1 MEGALEKLKGELS
14 GKVVAVAVSGGR
26 DSMALLDLFRKSK
39 LNFFAFNVE
48 HGIRG
53 EESKSDSRF
62 VEDYCKKRGIRF
74 KGVSVDAISYS
85 KKMRLTLETAARELR
100 YSEFSNLLSA
110 GECDFVAL
118 AHHEDDDAETILM
131 RLCRGTG
138 LKGLCGMEFSK
149 RGYLRPLLGF
159 SRQDIDDYIEKNS
172 VPFVDDSSNLITD
185 ANRNFLRLEV
195 VPLIEQR
202 YPSFKR
208 SLIRLKKNAAET
220 EDFVSKFVREPE
232 RVYKYAL
239 KIALPFPHDAVL
251 KREVLLAAQNLGV
264 FQDIEETHLNTICAL
279 KENDTAKRINL
290 KHGLTAY
297 KEPDGILIA
306 LEDNFDKS
314 ERGFEMSE
322 QTINGGFYRYFVKSV
337 SVEPSNN
344 EFLKLQ
350 KLYKNHFDED
360 FNIECQGG
368 EKPFDLVSDSTNC
381 GCLLKFETSTLC
393 FDGDKIPKNAL
404 IRYKKEGDTFTK
416 FGGGTKSLGDYFT
429 DKKITL
435 YERERIPVLAV
446 GSDILMIF
454 GVEISDKIK
463 ITENTKRIFKV
474 TKEKI

>member
-26 DSMALLDLFRKSK
+26 DSMALLDLFRKSR
-39 LNFFAFNVE
+39 LNFFALNIE

-62 VEDYCKKRGIRF
+62 VESYCKKNDIRF
-74 KGVSVDAISYS
+74 KGVSVDAVSYS

-100 YSEFSNLLSA
+100 YREFSKLLNA

-118 AHHEDDDAETILM
+118 AHHEDDDAETVLM
-131 RLCRGTG
+131 RLFRGTG

-149 RGYLRPLLGF
+149 CGYIRPLLGF
-159 SRQDIDDYIEKNS
+159 SRQDIDLYIEKNS
-172 VPFVDDSSNLITD
+172 VPYVDDSSNLIAD

-195 VPLIEQR
+195 VPLIEKR

-208 SLIRLKKNAAET
+208 SLIRLKMNAAEA

-232 RVYKYAL
+232 RPYKFAL
-239 KIALPFPHDAVL
+239 KISMPFPHDAVF

-264 FQDIEETHLNTICAL
+264 LQDIEECHLSAVCAL
-279 KENDTAKRINL
+279 KDMGTAKRINL

-297 KEPDGILIA
+297 REPDGILIA
-306 LEDNFDKS
+306 LEDEFDKS
-314 ERGFEMSE
+314 EKAFKLSE
-322 QTINGGFYRYFVKSV
+322 QTINGGLYRYFVKPV
-337 SVEPSNN
+337 SDEPSND
-344 EFLKLQ
+344 EFLKL
-350 KLYKNHFDED
+350 KNRYENHFGNRSD
-360 FNIECQGG
+360 
-368 EKPFDLVSDSTNC
+368 EKPDDLMSETNC
-381 GCLLKFETSTLC
+381 GCLLKFETSTLY
-393 FDGDKIPKNAL
+393 FDGDKIPSDAVV
-404 IRYKKEGDTFTK
+404 RYKNEGDTFTK

-435 YERERIPVLAV
+435 YERERIPTLAV

-454 GVEISDKIK
+454 GIEISDKIK
-463 ITENTKRIFKV
+463 ITKNTKRIFKV